1 MVRFAALL
9 LAMLLLCGACEDD
22 TGPNP
27 KEDGASLTKDDTV
40 AANCEVVAE
49 ALEAYA
55 AENAGDYPRLLDQ
68 ESLSGNTVFDLLP
81 GGQMPIDPYSGQPGD
96 LEECGNPT
104 PGNVLYYPV
113 VTNPW
118 GPSSPVANFRVTG
131 YGANGN
137 VVAELFHDPSDPL
150 LLRDASV
157 VQNCET
163 VRDAV
168 EAFASM
174 NDGWYPGGLTDT
186 TPGGDTVIDLLP
198 SGTLLVNPYTGVHTE
213 PTNGHAAVLG
223 QTGYLVRSDT
233 QGRNAGYTIT
243 GYGWCGEIGSIS
255 VMHQVTTSPGS
266 ES

>member
-1 MVRFAALL
+1 MMRFAALL
-9 LAMLLLCGACEDD
+9 LAMLLLCGACEDGA
-22 TGPNP
+22 GPISNG
-27 KEDGASLTKDDTV
+27 DGTSPTKDDTV
-40 AANCEVVAE
+40 AANCEVVAG

-55 AENAGDYPRLLDQ
+55 AENNGDYPRSLDQ

-81 GGQMPIDPYSGQPGD
+81 GGQMPVDPYSGQPGD

-104 PGNVLYYPV
+104 PGNILYYPV

-118 GPSSPVANFRVTG
+118 GASSPVANFRVTG
-131 YGANGN
+131 YGANGD
-137 VVAELFHDPSDPL
+137 VVTELTHDPSDSL
-150 LLRDASV
+150 LLRDDSV

-174 NDGWYPGGLTDT
+174 NDGWYPGGLWDT

-198 SGTLLVNPYTGVHTE
+198 SGTLLDNPYTGVPTE
-213 PTNGHAAVLG
+213 PTNGTAALFG
-223 QTGYLVRSDT
+223 QTGYLVQVDT
-233 QGRNAGYTIT
+233 LGRNAGYTIT
-243 GYGWCGEIGSIS
+243 GYGWCGEIVNIS
-255 VMHQVTTSPGS
+255 VMHQVTTSPGP